1 MRIEVVQLKRGNKA
15 TLEAVL
21 RGERKPADGE
31 PIFEIDTGR
40 LKFGDGQRDYID
52 LKYFGADDIEITGS
66 LDGQILIYNKSLDK
80 WEPKNLADNQS
91 IEYSTDGLQIAGFG
105 PDKQGASPVVN
116 VVNDKGEI
124 KGEIVWKQALTDEI
138 LETKVEEAKQAA
150 YNAEQSASNA
160 LIGASDAE
168 KAAKKAEQARDATV
182 ALLGEK
188 FWFGTRAE
196 YETEVIGQNQLK
208 EGTIYFIRDYDWEN
222 FPNQGGN

>member
-1 MRIEVVQLKRGNKA
+1 MRIEVIQLKRGNKA

-91 IEYSTDGLQIAGFG
+91 IEYSNGGLQIAGFG
-105 PDKQGASPVVN
+105 KDKQGASPVVN
-116 VVNDKGEI
+116 VVDD
-124 KGEIVWKQALTDEI
+124 KGEIVWKQAITDET
-138 LETKVEEAKQAA
+138 LDAKVNLANEAATRAGQSAANALRDAGLAQQAA
-150 YNAEQSASNA
+150 GQAEQF
-160 LIGASDAE
+160 
-168 KAAKKAEQARDATV
+168 RDLTAQ
-182 ALLGEK
+182 LLGDK

-196 YETEVIGQNQLK
+196 YETEIIGQNQLK
-208 EGTIYFIRDYDWEN
+208 EGTIYFIRDYDWDN
-222 FPNQGGN
+222 FPNPGSR

>member
-222 FPNQGGN
+222 FSNQGGN